1 MARRGRKVDATGR
14 AIGTGKHVRL
24 YRWLMVT
31 AAWRTLPCPARAL
44 LVELY
49 GLYDGGNNGAL
60 FLSVREAAERLAVSK
75 STAARSFDQLCERGF
90 IRPHV
95 RGAFSRKVRHATQ
108 WVLTEYE
115 HGGQLPTK
123 EFARWQPASEKQ
135 NTVPLEGQIVPPG
148 GQTQHAT
155 Q

>member
-1 MARRGRKVDATGR
+1 MPKRGRKADASGR
-14 AIGTGKHVRL
+14 SIGTGRHVRL
-24 YRWLMVT
+24 HHWMMVT
-31 AAWRTLPCPARAL
+31 PAWRTLTCPARAL

-49 GLYDGGNNGAL
+49 ALFNGTNNGAL
-60 FLSVREAAERLAVSK
+60 FLSVRDAAERLAVSK

-115 HGGQLPTK
+115 HCGQMPGK
-123 EFARWQPASEKQ
+123 EFARWRPASENQ
-135 NTVPLEGQIVPPG
+135 NTVPLQGQTVPSEGQV
-148 GQTQHAT
+148 QHAA